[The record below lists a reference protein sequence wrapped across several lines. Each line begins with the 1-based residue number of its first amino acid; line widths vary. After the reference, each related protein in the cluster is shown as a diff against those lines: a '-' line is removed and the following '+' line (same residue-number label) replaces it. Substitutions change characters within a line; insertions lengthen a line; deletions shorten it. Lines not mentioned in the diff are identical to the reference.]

1 LPAAWLLCDESS
13 FAFHGYCQNAYGFDI
28 ATENRPISHLAT
40 VIYKVYP
47 LFSQTYR
54 GPTPYGRNVAMYL
67 MRYLRGDTLSTI
79 CKEFGLKKDSSA
91 GSIVDRVKKQ
101 ILKDKQ
107 FRNKVA
113 RIKKITN
120 KS

>member
-1 LPAAWLLCDESS
+1 MAPEADKIMAVVCT
-13 FAFHGYCQNAYGFDI
+13 N
-28 ATENRPISHLAT
+28 
-40 VIYKVYP
+40 YKVSISD
-47 LFSQTYR
+47 LRISKR
-54 GPTPYGRNVAMYL
+54 GQLNEPRNVTMYL
-67 MRYLRGDTLSTI
+67 IRYLRGDTLSTI

-101 ILKDKQ
+101 ILKDRQ

-113 RIKKITN
+113 RIKKIAN